1 MYDCNEIF
9 LAVSYIDACGI
20 LYRSC
25 LINFMPK
32 KKTSRVSK
40 KNLAALPNVKDVSFL
55 KKTASAWTLSR
66 GKLVVGG
73 VIILLVA
80 ALLGKRY
87 LSWMTVATVNSVP
100 VSRWDMNARLTN
112 RFGTQMLET
121 MIGEQLIVDA
131 ATKQSLTVPP
141 GEIDAKIAEIEKG
154 LPKGATLND
163 SLQMQGITRPEFDRQ
178 VRLQL
183 LIDKMLAK
191 EVSVSAEE
199 VDKYMVDNTTRLTAS
214 DPAERKVEAEKQ
226 VRSQK
231 ISERFVEWFTKL
243 KEAAKIQRS
252 L

>member
-1 MYDCNEIF
+1 M
-9 LAVSYIDACGI
+9 
-20 LYRSC
+20 R
-25 LINFMPK
+25 
-32 KKTSRVSK
+32 TSK
-40 KNLAALPNVKDVSFL
+40 KNLTSLSGVKEVTVS
-55 KKTASAWTLSR
+55 KSAPSSWTLSR
-66 GKLVVGG
+66 GKLIVGG
-73 VIILLVA
+73 IIVLLVA
-80 ALLGKRY
+80 GLLAKRY
-87 LSWMTVATVNSVP
+87 LSWMTVASVNGTS
-100 VSRWDMNARLTN
+100 VSRWDLNARLTN

-131 ATKQSLTVPP
+131 ATKQNFDVSKE
-141 GEIDAKIAEIEKG
+141 EIDAKIAEIEKG

-178 VRLQL
+178 VKLQL

-199 VDKYMVDNTTRLTAS
+199 VDKFMIDNITRLTAT
-214 DPAERKVEAEKQ
+214 DPAERKIAAEKQ

-243 KEAAKIQRS
+243 KDTAKIQRS